1 MSSFENGVSSY
12 IHARAVVDVYF
23 PVDSRG
29 NAEINCR
36 NCFFYWASSRLCRL
50 NLEPVAFPD
59 KYVGG
64 SCPLLN
70 DDDFD
75 KFILE
80 VNTNERD

>member
-1 MSSFENGVSSY
+1 MASFENGVSSY

-36 NCFFYWASSRLCRL
+36 NCFYYRDSSRRCGL
-50 NLEPVAFPD
+50 NLEPVAYPER
-59 KYVGG
+59 YVGG

-70 DDDFD
+70 EEDFK

-80 VNTNERD
+80 VKND